1 MFNEIQERVDDLQRA
16 LHEHVY
22 EVEEIISLMT
32 KLDSSNEYYYDLM
45 GDLDSLKSDI
55 ALMLEEDSYIDKD
68 FKYIGKDFQKING
81 K

>member
-1 MFNEIQERVDDLQRA
+1 MFNEIQERIDDLQRA

-55 ALMLEEDSYIDKD
+55 MLMLEEDSYIDKD
-68 FKYIGKDFQKING
+68 FKYIRKDFQKING

>member
-16 LHEHVY
+16 LHEHIY

-68 FKYIGKDFQKING
+68 FKYIRKDFQKING

>member
-1 MFNEIQERVDDLQRA
+1 MFNEIQERIDDLQRA
-16 LHEHVY
+16 LHEHIY

-55 ALMLEEDSYIDKD
+55 MLMLEEDSYIDKD
-68 FKYIGKDFQKING
+68 FKYIRKDFQKING

>member
-1 MFNEIQERVDDLQRA
+1 MYNEIQDRIDELQQA
-16 LHEHVY
+16 LREHVY
-22 EVEEIISLMT
+22 EVEEIINLMT

-45 GDLDSLKSDI
+45 GDLDSLKNDI

-68 FKYIGKDFQKING
+68 FKYIRKDIQKING

>member
-1 MFNEIQERVDDLQRA
+1 MFSEIQERVDDLQRA

-22 EVEEIISLMT
+22 EVEEIIGLMT

-68 FKYIGKDFQKING
+68 FKYIRKDFQKING

>member
-1 MFNEIQERVDDLQRA
+1 MYNEIQDRVDELQQSLR
-16 LHEHVY
+16 EHVY
-22 EVEEIISLMT
+22 EVEEIINLMT

-45 GDLDSLKSDI
+45 GDLDSLKNDI

-68 FKYIGKDFQKING
+68 FKYIRKDIQKING